1 MLQNYNDLRLGNINL
16 NQFNAT
22 KNTMMSETKGVLAIA
37 KIYAE
42 QYDANVE
49 GAQNGT
55 LSGFSNWTNAMTQ
68 EMMDFQGV
76 ETYVGP
82 NGKISFVK
90 KKEDGTTET
99 LDTSELFTLANMKQ
113 EKFDMEGAIETAKGK
128 VEFLYKDQFGETK
141 KGYFVDPLT
150 GVVNEDSIS
159 SSAASV
165 VAQDSNAYG
174 ILYDYIGG
182 YDFERLS
189 DDFFAEH
196 QTGEEQKKALEQ
208 LQKENKNV
216 IYIDSNGMPIVSK
229 EQRDVAKTYMEK
241 RLRSQATTGFQ
252 AAEYRKQDSID
263 AQIAYT
269 QSQTKTTTGVKQTA
283 FDVLVQQVNRDFDFS
298 EEAEQIAQ
306 DIEAKTYK
314 FPYAKYKALLQFYNL
329 EFDEAAMNM
338 SKDNTELN
346 DLILYIKNPASTSS
360 KDNIK
365 IDLTGLDPK
374 LWQTLF
380 RKKFTGIPGYT
391 EYLASMAKGDISTA
405 TFPQGGSGAGGA
417 SNFNKGGN

>member
-1 MLQNYNDLRLGNINL
+1 
-16 NQFNAT
+16 
-22 KNTMMSETKGVLAIA
+22 
-37 KIYAE
+37 
-42 QYDANVE
+42 
-49 GAQNGT
+49 
-55 LSGFSNWTNAMTQ
+55 
-68 EMMDFQGV
+68 MDFQGV
-76 ETYVGP
+76 ETFVGP

-113 EKFDMEGAIETAKGK
+113 QKFDMEGAINTAKGD
-128 VEFLYKDQFGETK
+128 VEFAYIDQYGETK
-141 KGYFVDPLT
+141 KGYFVDPTT
-150 GVVNEDSIS
+150 GTVNEKSIS
-159 SSAASV
+159 SSAAGI

-189 DDFFAEH
+189 DDFFTEH
-196 QTGEEQKKALEQ
+196 QTGEEQKAALEQ

-229 EQRDVAKTYMEK
+229 EQRGVAQSYMEE

-252 AAEYRKQDSID
+252 QAEYRKQDSID

-269 QSQTKTTTGVKQTA
+269 TAQTGRLNTKEVVEQTA
-283 FDVLVQQVNRDFDFS
+283 FDVLVQQVNRDFNFAED
-298 EEAEQIAQ
+298 AEQIAQ
-306 DIEAKTYK
+306 DIEAGTYK

-329 EFDEAAMNM
+329 EFDEAEMNM
-338 SKDNTELN
+338 SNDNTELN

-360 KDNIK
+360 TDNIK

-417 SNFNKGGN
+417 GQFNQGNN